1 MKMTEKEKKVY
12 NAYASY
18 ILKAMDYAIAEKWQ
32 DSVFYDGMA
41 LGIERSAFIFVP
53 FRTEFAALFH
63 CTYQMYID
71 YVNGNSDYDYD
82 EVVTI
87 IKEGWA

>member
-12 NAYASY
+12 KAYAEC
-18 ILKAMDYAIAEKWQ
+18 ILKAMDFAIAEKWQ
-32 DSVFYDGMA
+32 DAVFYDGMA
-41 LGIERSAFIFVP
+41 LGIEKSAFIFVP
-53 FRTEFAALFH
+53 FRSEFAALFEH
-63 CTYQMYID
+63 TYQVYVD
-71 YVNGNSDYDYD
+71 YVNGNSEYEFD

>member
-1 MKMTEKEKKVY
+1 MKMTEKEKEAYK
-12 NAYASY
+12 AYAEC
-18 ILKAMDYAIAEKWQ
+18 ILKAMDFAIAEKWQ

-41 LGIERSAFIFVP
+41 LGIEKSAFIFVP
-53 FRTEFAALFH
+53 FRSEFAVLFER
-63 CTYQMYID
+63 TYQLYVD
-71 YVNGNSDYDYD
+71 YVNANSEYEFN

>member
-1 MKMTEKEKKVY
+1 MKMTGKEKKVY
-12 NAYASY
+12 KAYSEC
-18 ILKAMDYAIAEKWQ
+18 ILKAMDFAIAEKWQ

-41 LGIERSAFIFVP
+41 LGIEKSAFIFVP
-53 FRTEFAALFH
+53 FRSEFAVLFEH
-63 CTYQMYID
+63 TYQVYVD
-71 YVNGNSDYDYD
+71 YVNGNSEYEFD